1 MMAGRS
7 VSSTPS
13 GETPDKPTRSTRS
26 GHAVPAKRVAR
37 SASSRNGAPS
47 GSRRVARSASSG
59 THTAHESG
67 RTARSVASGAVHTPH
82 AAVDIDTVAASH
94 AEQSMAASQP
104 RKRRGSVRSV
114 FAAAGDAV
122 ARRRSAKQARAQ
134 VKKPRIVEERIGA
147 TSPGAFV
154 DANNLPSED
163 MVAKT
168 LQETA
173 GTIGVAT
180 RPKVVDFAARQKE
193 QRKAD
198 TRRIAARVAVV
209 CAAMAAVIAL
219 VWLLF
224 FSPVLRLEPN
234 NISASGANEWVSN
247 EQIMAIAKRQAGK
260 SLLVVSDSAVE
271 QKLSQIPGVSSA
283 TAEKKFPNG
292 LHVSV
297 TAQRPAAMLKE
308 PSGSTM
314 TAVDSKARK
323 LNAVNGAAQSVQ
335 GIPVIEV
342 DDVGKALSRRAVQS
356 ALVILDALPESMRN
370 AIVKVQAN
378 TQDSITTQLDNGISI
393 VWGDDSDLKLKMAI
407 VDKIMNDPNVIGD
420 KKQINVS
427 ATARPII
434 K

>member
-1 MMAGRS
+1 MAGRS
-7 VSSTPS
+7 VSSSPS
-13 GETPDKPTRSTRS
+13 GETPDKPARSTRS
-26 GHAVPAKRVAR
+26 GRAVPAKRVAR
-37 SASSRNGAPS
+37 SASSGTGTPS
-47 GSRRVARSASSG
+47 GSHKVARSASSG
-59 THTAHESG
+59 AHTAHEAG
-67 RTARSVASGAVHTPH
+67 RGARSVASHRPHKAADSDASAV
-82 AAVDIDTVAASH
+82 SR
-94 AEQSMAASQP
+94 AEQSAATSQP
-104 RKRRGSVRSV
+104 RRKRGSVRSA
-114 FAAAGDAV
+114 FAAAGNAV

-134 VKKPRIVEERIGA
+134 VKKPRIVEERTGA

-154 DANNLPSED
+154 DA
-163 MVAKT
+163 KT

-173 GTIGVAT
+173 GAIGVAT

-193 QRKAD
+193 QRKAN
-198 TRRIAARVAVV
+198 TRRIAARVAVA
-209 CAAMAAVIAL
+209 CAALVAVVAL
-219 VWLLF
+219 IWLLF

-260 SLLVVSDSAVE
+260 SLLLVSDGAVE
-271 QKLSQIPGVSSA
+271 QQLSQIPGVSSA

-308 PSGSTM
+308 PSGSTL

-323 LNAVNGAAQSVQ
+323 LNAVNGSAQSVQ

-342 DDVGKALSRRAVQS
+342 DNVGKALSRRAVQS